1 MVGATLGSPMCSK
14 IRSTRAGA
22 VTAATIS
29 IRPAH
34 RAHSKTSFKNTRQ
47 ISEAHGDLA
56 VRPQSDTCLKLDT
69 RERPTWDALPRVRDR
84 NDRRSRASAS
94 RIAALE

>member
-1 MVGATLGSPMCSK
+1 ML
-14 IRSTRAGA
+14 AGE

-47 ISEAHGDLA
+47 ISDAHGN
-56 VRPQSDTCLKLDT
+56 RPGRRGFFAGSTSFGFPARSLFTGGQRGSRSICRAFTAQDGA
-69 RERPTWDALPRVRDR
+69 PGSSAHLP
-84 NDRRSRASAS
+84 
-94 RIAALE
+94 

>member
-1 MVGATLGSPMCSK
+1 MVGATLGRPMCSK
-14 IRSTRAGA
+14 IRSTTVGA

-47 ISEAHGDLA
+47 ISGAHGTLA
-56 VRPQSDTCLKLDT
+56 GRALKARSAIWRRRRARARRDT
-69 RERPTWDALPRVRDR
+69 A
-84 NDRRSRASAS
+84 
-94 RIAALE
+94 